1 MQKALETAKY
11 FLTGAVIALV
21 AISVVLDVWSVVI
34 R

>member
-1 MQKALETAKY
+1 MRKFLQTATY

-21 AISVVLDVWSVVI
+21 AISFVLDVWSVVI

>member
-1 MQKALETAKY
+1 MQKFMETAKY

-21 AISVVLDVWSVVI
+21 AISFVLDVWSVVI